1 MAKVLISFV
10 GTGAFNERREY
21 RTATYEMEG
30 KQNTTS
36 FMAAALTDMCQ
47 VDKVILIG
55 TPHSMWEEV
64 YRYFSEK
71 NNREC
76 KDDIYY
82 EIGDF
87 CEKATA
93 ETVPEIPRKKEIEEA
108 VGNAHI
114 ALIKYGITESEIE
127 ENIETILKLQDQF
140 SNGDEIIVDITHSFR
155 SLPLL
160 IMNLLIYL
168 KNVSRKGI
176 SISHVY
182 YGMLEVAREKGFAP
196 IVDLKN
202 VLNITDW
209 IVGAYSFSEYGNA
222 YKIAELLK
230 GTDNELA
237 SRLKHFSDDMNLN
250 HLDALEDE
258 SVKLRSL
265 KKKEYSPMAEMIVK
279 PVIDDFMKSLGNTN
293 GNPAL
298 FQYRLA
304 RWQFDHMNY
313 ASSFMSA
320 QESIITYEC
329 MQMEKDWRNIEVRND
344 AKTELYGNYKWFKDM
359 IRSRNCLTHSIKT
372 IKNAQSMI
380 EILRKALDEIGKSV
394 DPKTK

>member
-10 GTGAFNERREY
+10 GTGAPNDRREY

-47 VDKVILIG
+47 VDKLILIG
-55 TPHSMWEEV
+55 TTHSMWEEV
-64 YRYFSEK
+64 YRHFSEK

-76 KDDIYY
+76 KDDVYC
-82 EIGDF
+82 EVADF
-87 CEKATA
+87 CGSATA
-93 ETVPEIPRKKEIEEA
+93 ETAPEIPHKKEIEEA

-114 ALIKYGITESEIE
+114 AIIRYGITEGEIE
-127 ENIETILKLQDQF
+127 ENVETILKLQDQF

-160 IMNLLIYL
+160 IMNLLICL
-168 KNVSRKGI
+168 KNVSRKGVK
-176 SISHVY
+176 ISHVY
-182 YGMLEVAREKGFAP
+182 YGMLEVARERKVAP
-196 IVDLKN
+196 IVDLKS

-222 YKIAELLK
+222 YKIVELLK

-237 SRLKHFSDDMNLN
+237 SRLRHFSDDMNLN

-258 SVKLRSL
+258 SIKLRSL
-265 KKKEYSPMAEMIVK
+265 KKKEYSPLAELIVK
-279 PVIDDFMKSLGNTN
+279 PVVDGFLKSLGNTN
-293 GNPAL
+293 DNPAL

-304 RWQFDHMNY
+304 RWQFEHMNY

-329 MQMEKDWRNIEVRND
+329 IRMNKDWSDMDVRED
-344 AKTELYGNYKWFKDM
+344 AKRRLRSYTWF
-359 IRSRNCLTHSIKT
+359 RNLAHSRNCLAHSKET
-372 IKNAQSMI
+372 VKNAQSMI
-380 EILRKALDEIGKSV
+380 DTLRNALKEIAMRVE
-394 DPKTK
+394 PKTK